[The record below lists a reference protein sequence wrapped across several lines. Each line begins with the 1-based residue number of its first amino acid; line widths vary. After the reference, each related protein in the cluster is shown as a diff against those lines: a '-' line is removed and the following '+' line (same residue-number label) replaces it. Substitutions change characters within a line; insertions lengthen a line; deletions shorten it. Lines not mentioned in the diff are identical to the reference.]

1 LEAGTSRRS
10 EASEGLVMEPTMEVG
25 VETAGEPKT
34 LGAVVQIDDG
44 KIRAHLDEVVR
55 ATVEE
60 TLYALL
66 DAEADHLCGARK

>member
-1 LEAGTSRRS
+1 
-10 EASEGLVMEPTMEVG
+10 MEPTMEAV
-25 VETAGEPKT
+25 AGTESGSKA

-60 TLYALL
+60 TLNALL
-66 DAEADHLCGARK
+66 DAEADHLCGARKYE